1 MCVMDLVQIMDV
13 NLEVTFI
20 LMFEDLYRE
29 NIPDFLRG
37 SVKNALN

>member
-1 MCVMDLVQIMDV
+1 MDLVDVMDV

-29 NIPDFLRG
+29 NIPDF
-37 SVKNALN
+37 